1 MPAKVLRISENIS
14 PQEALQQFLLLK
26 RAQGLSE
33 TTIEDYDYHATALFK
48 HCSSDT
54 WESLTAE
61 LHEYMSQEVKPN
73 TYNLRLRNLRVFFAW
88 CVGEG
93 YLTRNPLQGWKIRK
107 PESRVVNIPEEVLK
121 LLLDTPDQKTFVG
134 LRDYT
139 LMLLQLDTGIRPKEA
154 MSLMTEDVCF
164 KQMLVSVRATS
175 AKTRVARSLPISPQ
189 TAQAMKKLITAHHE
203 TWRTKLIFCT
213 HEGQAMDR
221 HSWAKRLA
229 YYSNKIGY
237 KVRPYDLRHTFA
249 LMYLRSGGNIF
260 SLQRMMGH
268 SNLTM
273 TQKYL
278 ALTDEDLR
286 NQHTQNSP
294 LNSLTK
300 ARRAGNISLQ

>member
-1 MPAKVLRISENIS
+1 
-14 PQEALQQFLLLK
+14 
-26 RAQGLSE
+26 
-33 TTIEDYDYHATALFK
+33 
-48 HCSSDT
+48 
-54 WESLTAE
+54 
-61 LHEYMSQEVKPN
+61 
-73 TYNLRLRNLRVFFAW
+73 
-88 CVGEG
+88 
-93 YLTRNPLQGWKIRK
+93 
-107 PESRVVNIPEEVLK
+107 
-121 LLLDTPDQKTFVG
+121 
-134 LRDYT
+134 
-139 LMLLQLDTGIRPKEA
+139 
-154 MSLMTEDVCF
+154 
-164 KQMLVSVRATS
+164 
-175 AKTRVARSLPISPQ
+175 
-189 TAQAMKKLITAHHE
+189 
-203 TWRTKLIFCT
+203 
-213 HEGQAMDR
+213 MDR